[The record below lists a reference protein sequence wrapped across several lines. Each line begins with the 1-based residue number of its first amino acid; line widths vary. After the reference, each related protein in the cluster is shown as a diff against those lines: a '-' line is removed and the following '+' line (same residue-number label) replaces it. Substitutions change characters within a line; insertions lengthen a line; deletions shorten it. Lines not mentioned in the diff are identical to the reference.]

1 MPLNRDRATFLLP
14 VQKRKMICLLYHIL
28 GRRVPAPA
36 VTRPRSIHPP
46 PPPHTAGK
54 SGGPCRGHHAAYGR
68 PGAPAVLVCR
78 AVSRRCLHAT
88 WEPFQTDMPLNN
100 RDRATFLLPMQKR
113 KMICLLY
120 HILGRRVPAPAVTR
134 PRSVHPPP
142 PPPHTAG
149 KSGGPCRGHHAA
161 HGRPGAPAVLVCRAV
176 SRRCLQLR
184 ARDTQGELAAALCV
198 QVTHESMYC

>member
-36 VTRPRSIHPP
+36 VTRPRSVHTP

-54 SGGPCRGHHAAYGR
+54 SGGPCRGHHAAHGR

-142 PPPHTAG
+142 PPIRQA
-149 KSGGPCRGHHAA
+149 RAV
-161 HGRPGAPAVLVCRAV
+161 VLVGGTMQPTGDLVRQLFSSVEPSRVDVFSCGHVIPKENLLPLCV
-176 SRRCLQLR
+176 SR
-184 ARDTQGELAAALCV
+184 
-198 QVTHESMYC
+198 